1 MLEKLFGIFYKFGL
15 SVEVFI
21 QHQGLLLQSPA
32 AQKSCAKAYASL
44 LQVTANATIYYTK
57 KAKRALPCA
66 FHAIDYADVFRWNE
80 SSQVW

>member
-1 MLEKLFGIFYKFGL
+1 LLEKLFGIFYKFGL
-15 SVEVFI
+15 NVEVFI

-44 LQVTANATIYYTK
+44 LQVTANATTYYTK
-57 KAKRALPCA
+57 KAKSTPRYA
-66 FHAIDYADVFRWNE
+66 FQAIDYTDVFRWNE